1 MHLHR
6 LPFELI
12 SVAGAACVGLRK
24 DTIVVPPFQQVELD
38 LCPDASS
45 DSGPALLHC
54 HNQMHMDCG
63 LKTLL
68 HIL

>member
-6 LPFELI
+6 LPFELA
-12 SVAGAACVGLRK
+12 SVGGVPCPGLRK
-24 DTIVVPPFQQVELD
+24 DTVVVPPFQQVELD
-38 LCPDASS
+38 ITPE

-68 HIL
+68 HF